1 MISANQCPQVCATT
15 RYCFHTVDGAGLFNQ
30 PEFSYVNLLNNKF
43 CPALVQKE
51 SHVVS
56 ENKVSPEIG

>member
-1 MISANQCPQVCATT
+1 M
-15 RYCFHTVDGAGLFNQ
+15 VDGAGLFNQ
-30 PEFSYVNLLNNKF
+30 PEFSYVNLLNNKL